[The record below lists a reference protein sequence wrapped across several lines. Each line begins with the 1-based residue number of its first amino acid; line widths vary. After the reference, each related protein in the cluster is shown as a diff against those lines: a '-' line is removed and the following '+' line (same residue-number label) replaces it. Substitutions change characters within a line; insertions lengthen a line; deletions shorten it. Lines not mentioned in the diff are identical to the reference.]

1 MTGVDVATFFS
12 DSGHSGSG
20 RDAHKWAAVA

>member
-1 MTGVDVATFFS
+1 MTGADVTTFFG

-20 RDAHKWAAVA
+20 RDAHKWAAAA